1 MKKFLIA
8 TIAMSL
14 CAFAG
19 AQTVAPTVDTTAAD
33 QVNIGTTSAS
43 VSQNVKLVLPEATA
57 LHLTASNLVFDI
69 SQIGNQDS
77 TWYCAQGLGNG
88 EDVEVGMDAD
98 NFWGQTSTLPLGTYY
113 TVGEFPKIEVVAGER
128 ITQYPPVKLGDN
140 GKVDNASKAYFV
152 CYRTFIM
159 QKFSNVGNFRLS
171 VTRDDPADSAMGH
184 QLIYVQDD
192 PCWAWG
198 DVTGLYK
205 INEGATTQLIPKNMG
220 RGTTGALAASTGDN
234 NQCRKYSSWADD
246 VVVVAVVVDGDK
258 AGTNTAVL
266 TYTLESSANGW

>member
-33 QVNIGTTSAS
+33 QVDIGTTSAS

-88 EDVEVGMDAD
+88 QDVEVGMNPTD

-113 TVGEFPKIEVVAGER
+113 EVGEFPNINVVAGKR
-128 ITQYPPVKLGDN
+128 ITQYPPVELVD
-140 GKVDNASKAYFV
+140 GKVDNASKGYFV

-220 RGTTGALAASTGDN
+220 RGTTGALAAGTGDN
-234 NQCRKYSSWADD
+234 NMCRKYSSWADD

-258 AGTNTAVL
+258 AGENTAVL
-266 TYTLESSANGW
+266 TYTLESSATGW

>member
-33 QVNIGTTSAS
+33 QVNIGTMSAS

-113 TVGEFPKIEVVAGER
+113 TVGEFPNIEVVAGER
-128 ITQYPPVKLGDN
+128 ITQYPPVELVN

-171 VTRDDPADSAMGH
+171 VTRDDPDGDMGH

-258 AGTNTAVL
+258 AGENTAVL
-266 TYTLESSANGW
+266 TYTLESSTNGW